1 MAEFISFQPKDYYS
15 TILYTGNATADR
27 QITAGFQP
35 DMAWAKS
42 RTNTENHALFDS
54 VRGGYRIMPD
64 QDNAQDANTG
74 VTAWNSTGY
83 EIGSPDSFN
92 SNSQD
97 FVNFAWKMGTTSGLT
112 GGTIT
117 PSGYSISTTAGQSI
131 IAYTG
136 TGSAGTIPHGLGKIP
151 QAILVKETSHAT
163 NWAVYHNYLGNTTF
177 LKLNTNDASAST
189 SNWDSTSPTSS
200 LFSIGAGGQVNT
212 SGRTYVAYCFANIS
226 GYSKISWYKGNGNAD
241 GSFIYTGFR
250 PAYFL
255 TKAENGVN
263 EPWLVWNNKTEGFNA
278 GASAT
283 LGNHRLTVSANSVE
297 SDTSDIE
304 FLSNGIKITNTSGH
318 VNGSSYNYPYLAFA
332 ESPIVSSNDIPGLA
346 R

>member
-1 MAEFISFQPKDYYS
+1 MAEFISFQPSDFFNVV
-15 TILYTGNATADR
+15 LYTGNATADR
-27 QITAGFQP
+27 QITLGFQP

-83 EIGSPDSFN
+83 VIGSSDSFN

-97 FVNFAWKMGTTSGLT
+97 FVNWAWKMGTTSGLS

-136 TGSAGTIPHGLGKIP
+136 TGSAGTIPHGLGKTP
-151 QAILVKETSHAT
+151 DMILVKETSNAT
-163 NWAVYHNYLGNTTF
+163 NWAVYTTIVGKSNF
-177 LKLNTNDASAST
+177 LILNTDASEAST
-189 SNWDSTSPTSS
+189 SNWNSTLPTSS

-212 SGRTYVAYCFANIS
+212 SGRTYVAYCFANIP
-226 GYSKISWYKGNGNAD
+226 GYSKAGSYVGTGNAD
-241 GSFIYTGFR
+241 GVFVYTGFR
-250 PAYFL
+250 PAMVIVKDTNNNEDWWMVDYKRSAYNLTDKIITPDQNIAEVQDTGYFGDMVS
-255 TKAENGVN
+255 NGFKMKSTNVS
-263 EPWLVWNNKTEGFNA
+263 FNA
-278 GASAT
+278 S
-283 LGNHRLTVSANSVE
+283 GNYFT
-297 SDTSDIE
+297 
-304 FLSNGIKITNTSGH
+304 
-318 VNGSSYNYPYLAFA
+318 YLAFA
-332 ESPIVSSNDIPGLA
+332 EFPLVSSNDVPTVA

>member
-1 MAEFISFQPKDYYS
+1 MAEFISFQPSDFFNVV
-15 TILYTGNATADR
+15 LYTGNATADR
-27 QITAGFQP
+27 QITLGFQP

-83 EIGSPDSFN
+83 VIGSSDSFN

-97 FVNFAWKMGTTSGLT
+97 FVNWAWKMGTPSGLS

-136 TGSAGTIPHGLGKIP
+136 TGSAGTIPHGLGKTP
-151 QAILVKETSHAT
+151 DMILVKETSNAT
-163 NWAVYHNYLGNTTF
+163 NWAVYTTIVGKSNF
-177 LKLNTNDASAST
+177 LILNTDASEAST
-189 SNWDSTSPTSS
+189 SNWNSTLPTSS

-212 SGRTYVAYCFANIS
+212 SGRTYVAYCFANIP
-226 GYSKISWYKGNGNAD
+226 GYSKAGSYVGTGNAD
-241 GSFIYTGFR
+241 GVFVYTGFR
-250 PAYFL
+250 PAMVIVKDTNNNEDWWMVDYKRSAYNPTDKIITPDQNIAEVQDTGYFGDMVS
-255 TKAENGVN
+255 NGFKMKSTNVS
-263 EPWLVWNNKTEGFNA
+263 FNA
-278 GASAT
+278 S
-283 LGNHRLTVSANSVE
+283 GNYFT
-297 SDTSDIE
+297 
-304 FLSNGIKITNTSGH
+304 
-318 VNGSSYNYPYLAFA
+318 YLAFA
-332 ESPIVSSNDIPGLA
+332 EFPLVSSNDVPTVA

>member
-1 MAEFISFQPKDYYS
+1 MAEFISFQPSDFFNVV
-15 TILYTGNATADR
+15 LYTGNATADR
-27 QITAGFQP
+27 QITLGFQP

-83 EIGSPDSFN
+83 EIGSTDSFN

-212 SGRTYVAYCFANIS
+212 SGRTYVAYCFANIP
-226 GYSKISWYKGNGNAD
+226 GYSKSGYFVGNSNSD
-241 GSFIYTGFR
+241 GPFFYTGFR
-250 PAYFL
+250 PAFILAKNTNSSTDWMILDDKRLGYNEANYRF
-255 TKAENGVN
+255 KANTNVAE
-263 EPWLVWNNKTEGFNA
+263 A
-278 GASAT
+278 
-283 LGNHRLTVSANSVE
+283 
-297 SDTSDIE
+297 SDISGDIVSTG
-304 FLSNGIKITNTSGH
+304 FKIRTTSSDWNTSGDY
-318 VNGSSYNYPYLAFA
+318 YNYLAFA
-332 ESPIVSSNDIPGLA
+332 DFPLVSSNDIPTVA

>member
-1 MAEFISFQPKDYYS
+1 MAEFISFQPSDFFNVV
-15 TILYTGNATADR
+15 LYTGNATADR
-27 QITAGFQP
+27 QITLGFQP

-83 EIGSPDSFN
+83 VIGSSDSFN

-97 FVNFAWKMGTTSGLT
+97 FVNWAWKMGTTSGLS

-136 TGSAGTIPHGLGKIP
+136 TGSAGTIPHGLGKTP
-151 QAILVKETSHAT
+151 DMILVKETSNAT
-163 NWAVYHNYLGNTTF
+163 NWAVYTTIVGKSNF
-177 LKLNTNDASAST
+177 LILNTDASEAST
-189 SNWDSTSPTSS
+189 SNWDSTLPTSS

-212 SGRTYVAYCFANIS
+212 SGRTYVAYCFANIP
-226 GYSKISWYKGNGNAD
+226 GYSKAGSYVGTGNAD
-241 GSFIYTGFR
+241 GVFVYTGFR
-250 PAYFL
+250 PAMVIVKDTNNNEDWWMVDYKRSAYNLTDKIITPDQNIAEVQDTGYFGDMVS
-255 TKAENGVN
+255 NGFKMKSTNVS
-263 EPWLVWNNKTEGFNA
+263 FNA
-278 GASAT
+278 S
-283 LGNHRLTVSANSVE
+283 GNYFT
-297 SDTSDIE
+297 
-304 FLSNGIKITNTSGH
+304 
-318 VNGSSYNYPYLAFA
+318 YLAFA
-332 ESPIVSSNDIPGLA
+332 EFPLVSSNDVPTVA

>member
-54 VRGGYRIMPD
+54 VRGGYRFMPD
-64 QDNAQDANTG
+64 QENAQDANTG

-212 SGRTYVAYCFANIS
+212 SGRTYVAYCFANIP
-226 GYSKISWYKGNGNAD
+226 GYSKSGYFVGNSNSD
-241 GSFIYTGFR
+241 GPFFYTGFR
-250 PAYFL
+250 PAFILAKNTNSSTDWMILDDKRLGYNEANYRF
-255 TKAENGVN
+255 KANTNVAE
-263 EPWLVWNNKTEGFNA
+263 A
-278 GASAT
+278 
-283 LGNHRLTVSANSVE
+283 
-297 SDTSDIE
+297 SDISGDIVSTG
-304 FLSNGIKITNTSGH
+304 FKIRTTSSDWNTSGDY
-318 VNGSSYNYPYLAFA
+318 YNYLAFA
-332 ESPIVSSNDIPGLA
+332 DFPLVSSNDVPGTA

>member
-1 MAEFISFQPKDYYS
+1 MAEFISFQPSDFFNVV
-15 TILYTGNATADR
+15 LYTGNATADR
-27 QITAGFQP
+27 QITLGFQP

-83 EIGSPDSFN
+83 VIGSSDSFN
-92 SNSQD
+92 SNSQS
-97 FVNFAWKMGTTSGLT
+97 FVNWAWKMGTTSGLS

-136 TGSAGTIPHGLGKIP
+136 TGSAGTIPHGLGKTPDMIM
-151 QAILVKETSHAT
+151 VKETSNAT
-163 NWAVYHNYLGNTTF
+163 DWAVYTTIVGKSNF
-177 LKLNTNDASAST
+177 LKLNKDDSEAST
-189 SNWDSTSPTSS
+189 SNWNSTLPTSS

-212 SGRTYVAYCFANIS
+212 SGRTYVAYCFANIP
-226 GYSKISWYKGNGNAD
+226 GYSKAGSYVGTGNAD
-241 GSFIYTGFR
+241 GVFVYTGFR
-250 PAYFL
+250 PAMVIVKDTNNNEDWWMVDYKRSAYNLTDKIITPDQNIAEVQDTGYFGDMVS
-255 TKAENGVN
+255 NGFKMKSTNVS
-263 EPWLVWNNKTEGFNA
+263 FNA
-278 GASAT
+278 S
-283 LGNHRLTVSANSVE
+283 GNYFT
-297 SDTSDIE
+297 
-304 FLSNGIKITNTSGH
+304 
-318 VNGSSYNYPYLAFA
+318 YLAFA
-332 ESPIVSSNDIPGLA
+332 EFPLVSSNDVPTVA